1 MFNLINIIKYNRN
14 TFYDYATNKKLGV
27 LRSYLSKISF
37 SCVISFVCLAPSA
50 TFIDATLQ
58 VHAIPLGFSFNV
70 LFYFLANDK
79 LRAGETG
86 SSIEKKII
94 ITKLNKLSEEIFYNV
109 SYFNIVALFVI
120 AVALLYLLFD
130 SNNEEIFCTSKDIQR

>member
-1 MFNLINIIKYNRN
+1 
-14 TFYDYATNKKLGV
+14 
-27 LRSYLSKISF
+27 
-37 SCVISFVCLAPSA
+37 
-50 TFIDATLQ
+50 
-58 VHAIPLGFSFNV
+58 VHAILLGFSFNV

-130 SNNEEIFCTSKDIQR
+130 SNNEEIFLYFKGYPKINTCLIGIGSAFFWLYNALFYFLIVESLSSFGRNITRVSYYFQKIIELKN